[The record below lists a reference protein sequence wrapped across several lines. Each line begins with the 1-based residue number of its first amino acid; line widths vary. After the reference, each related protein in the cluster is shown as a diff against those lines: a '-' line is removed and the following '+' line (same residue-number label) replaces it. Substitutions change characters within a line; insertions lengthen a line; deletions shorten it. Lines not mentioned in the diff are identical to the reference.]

1 MSRDMVQEWFS
12 AAELAALGLPGLP
25 TTKKGVLQRASS
37 EGWDTA
43 RDETHGA
50 LSRKRKGRGGGL
62 EFHVRLLPE
71 PARVRLLAA
80 AAPKA
85 ERLDANAAWLRWEA
99 LPSGARDEAVARL
112 AAIQRVEQLQRHG
125 MRKTAAIDEV
135 VASAAR
141 EAAAAGQDPP
151 FKVATIYSWFARI
164 EGVAT
169 KDRAAYLAPDYT
181 GRLATSDCSPEAW
194 EFYKGDYLRL
204 SKPPHAGCYRR
215 LQRVAAEKGWTIP
228 SLKTLQRRI
237 DAEIPPNAQLYLRH
251 GDAAL
256 AHAAMPHLLRSRE
269 GIRPMQLLNLDGHTW
284 DLFVRWPNG
293 TISRPHTLAVHDI
306 ASRKFLALRHDLTL
320 NHHLVRLALG
330 DTFRKYGLCD
340 EIFMDNGRENAAQ
353 AISGGQ
359 YRPRW
364 GKTPEEEPA
373 GLLKLLGVKATPVSA
388 YWGQAKPI
396 ERGFRDFAH
405 DIAKGPDFQG
415 AYTGHNPMAKPED
428 YQSRAIPFEQ
438 FAAIVER
445 ELAFYNAQ
453 PGRRGAGM
461 NGRSFDQIFAEG
473 LAGQPRPRLAPEQL
487 RLCMLASKPV
497 SMERQSGAVAVEGHR
512 YWSPE
517 LGAVKRQKVI
527 VRFDPERMDLP
538 AYVYSLDG
546 RLLAEAPRYLA
557 GSFDSASQGRE
568 QRKALR
574 DRSRAERDLARA
586 LRRLS
591 ASDVA
596 AHLHA
601 PAPPPALPV
610 EGNVVPINTA
620 APRTPEALGRTTRA
634 ATPTDPTDF
643 DAKWAA
649 QMGRLGGG

>member
-1 MSRDMVQEWFS
+1 MSQAQEWFS

-25 TTKKGVLQRASS
+25 GTKMGVLKRAEA
-37 EGWDTA
+37 EGWATA
-43 RDETHGA
+43 QDDVRGA

-62 EFHVRLLPE
+62 EFHVHLLPE
-71 PARVRLLAA
+71 QARLRLMAS

-85 ERLDANAAWLRWEA
+85 ERPTADDAWKRWET
-99 LPSGARDEAVARL
+99 LPAGVKDEAIFRL
-112 AAIQRVEQLQRHG
+112 TVVDRVEQLQRHG
-125 MRKTAAIDEV
+125 MRKTAAIEEV
-135 VASAAR
+135 AASAAR
-141 EAAAAGQDPP
+141 EARAAGQEPP
-151 FKVATIYSWFARI
+151 LKVATIYTWFARI
-164 EGVAT
+164 EGVAA
-169 KDRAAYLAPDYT
+169 KDRAAYLAPDYA
-181 GRLATSDCSPEAW
+181 GRTSTSDCSPEAW
-194 EFYKGDYLRL
+194 EYYKGDYLRL

-215 LQRVAAEKGWTIP
+215 LQRVAAEKGWTVP

-237 DAEIPPNAQLYLRH
+237 DAEISPNAQLFLRY
-251 GDAAL
+251 GEAAL
-256 AHAAMPHLLRSRE
+256 AHAAMPHLVRSRE

-284 DLFVRWPNG
+284 DIFVRWPDG
-293 TISRPHTLAVHDI
+293 TISRPHTLAVQDI

-330 DTFRKYGLCD
+330 DTFRTYGLCD
-340 EIFMDNGRENAAQ
+340 EVFMDNGRENAAQ

-373 GLLKLLGVKATPVSA
+373 GLLKLLNIKATPVSA

-415 AYTGHNPMAKPED
+415 AYTGHNPLTKPED
-428 YQSRAIPFEQ
+428 YQSRAVPFEQ
-438 FAAIVER
+438 FAAIIER

-453 PGRRGAGM
+453 TGRRGAGL
-461 NGRSFDQIFAEG
+461 NGRSFDQVFAEG
-473 LAGQPRPRLAPEQL
+473 LEGQARPRLAPEQL

-517 LGAVKRQKVI
+517 LSAVKRQKVI

-546 RLLAEAPRYLA
+546 RLLAEAPRFVA
-557 GSFDSASQGRE
+557 GSFDNATQGRE
-568 QRKALR
+568 HRKALR
-574 DRSRAERDLARA
+574 DRSRAERDMARA

-591 ASDVA
+591 AIDVA
-596 AHLHA
+596 AHLQA
-601 PAPPPALPV
+601 PGLPPTVPV
-610 EGNVVPINTA
+610 EGNVVAINTA
-620 APRTPEALGRTTRA
+620 APRTPEALGRASRA
-634 ATPTDPTDF
+634 VPQQDQDFNDAWLAGVNLAT
-643 DAKWAA
+643 
-649 QMGRLGGG
+649 GGG